1 MSHTAAPQFRGRIFA
16 DARSGFH
23 AAPHR
28 YDLHLSL
35 SCPSCLRIA
44 ITHALLGLEDSVPLT
59 LLPAVPDR
67 AEGGYTALHGAYAA
81 TRLGFAGPAV
91 APVLRDRWTGRIV
104 SNHAPHILRD
114 LATRFRGQDTPELYP
129 AAAEAEIAALGEL
142 CENGIN
148 AAAQRAG
155 RREADTGATAEL
167 LAALDAVEERL
178 AEPGGPY
185 LLGARIT
192 AADVRL
198 WVTLVQLDT
207 VHRWHL
213 GADTVQRIADHP
225 RLWAYARRLLALPAF
240 HGNLRLKEIH
250 RRHHAHCRG
259 LEAAGAAVQ
268 IIDWT
273 AAEPAG
279 SYV

>member
-1 MSHTAAPQFRGRIFA
+1 MSHTPPEFRGRIFS
-16 DARSGFH
+16 DVRSGFH

-28 YDLHLSL
+28 YHLYLSL

-44 ITHALLGLEDSVPLT
+44 ITHALLGLTDTVALT
-59 LLPAVPDR
+59 TLPAVPDGTG
-67 AEGGYTALHGAYAA
+67 GGYVALHGAYTA
-81 TRLGFAGPAV
+81 TRHGHPGPAA

-114 LATRFRGQDTPELYP
+114 LATRFRDGDAPELYP
-129 AAAEAEIAALGEL
+129 SAAEAEIAELGEL
-142 CENGIN
+142 FEEGIN
-148 AAAQRAG
+148 GAAQRAG
-155 RREADTGATAEL
+155 EREAGTGAVEAL
-167 LAALDAVEERL
+167 LAALDRVEERL

-185 LLGARIT
+185 LLGESVT
-192 AADVRL
+192 AADVHL

-213 GADTVQRIADHP
+213 GADTVRRIAGHP
-225 RLWAYARRLLALPAF
+225 WLWAYARRLLALPAF
-240 HGNLRLKEIH
+240 RDQLRLEEIH
-250 RRHHAHCRG
+250 QRHHSRCRG

-273 AAEPAG
+273 AVEPAG